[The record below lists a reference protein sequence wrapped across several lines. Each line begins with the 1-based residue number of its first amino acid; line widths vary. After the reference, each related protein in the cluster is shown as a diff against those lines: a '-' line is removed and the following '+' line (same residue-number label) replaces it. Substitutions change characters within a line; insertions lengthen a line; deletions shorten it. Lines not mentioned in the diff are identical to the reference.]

1 MRKIILSFLLVVPP
15 IANAEVDRSIGM
27 AYERYSVIAG
37 AWFVN
42 QKCKFLSDEQA
53 AEFTRD
59 VKAINVSL
67 SLALENPAMQLSI
80 QKSAKAVADSEK
92 YSSCPTVAN
101 EIVTYGLT
109 ASRAWSTMIRQ
120 ATIAGAIRLSSPLPS
135 DTTK

>member
-1 MRKIILSFLLVVPP
+1 MQKIILSFLLAIPA

-42 QKCKFLSDEQA
+42 QKCKFLSDEQN

-80 QKSAKAVADSEK
+80 QKSAKAVADSET
-92 YSSCPTVAN
+92 YSSCPAVAN
-101 EIVTYGLT
+101 EIVTYGVR

-120 ATIAGAIRLSSPLPS
+120 ATIAGAVRLLAPLTS
-135 DTTK
+135 DTTW